1 MSAIAL
7 DPATTIDQPRRGR
20 VKRALFGGRRK
31 YAALLLGLLLVPGSA
46 YAAWTITAD
55 GVGSTKFGSLTAP
68 TVTASATPVGD
79 LYPGTNGSLAVKVD
93 NPNGA
98 LVVSGVAPVV
108 GADVG
113 QSGCPASNVTVR
125 TLTGLSVAVPAGSNQ
140 SVTIP
145 AAVSADP
152 AAPQACSGASI
163 SKGVRLTFS
172 TPGS

>member
-7 DPATTIDQPRRGR
+7 DPATTIAQPRGGR

-68 TVTASATPVGD
+68 TVTPSATPAGE

-113 QSGCPASNVTVR
+113 QSGCPASNVKVR
-125 TLTGLSVAVPAGSNQ
+125 PRPRPRVAGPAG
-140 SVTIP
+140 
-145 AAVSADP
+145 ADT
-152 AAPQACSGASI
+152 S
-163 SKGVRLTFS
+163 
-172 TPGS
+172 